1 MDPVMKI
8 TPDSISLCGEGSL
21 QWQLYQALRQH
32 LLSGRWP
39 NGALLPSSRVLA
51 SELRLSRNTVNAALA
66 QLVAEGYLQGQ
77 QGRGYCIITQLP
89 DQYFMAAAASA
100 SSESAKTVKNA
111 KAASRLSAAK
121 AVAATTSPASTVA
134 AVGQSSAAITS
145 VTNGMHK
152 TGLLEPGIP
161 DLAAFPYRI
170 WQRLL
175 QRHADRAVLGVGGD
189 LLGYLPL
196 RQALQ
201 HYLQQSRQVYC
212 TEQQILITAGA
223 QQGLYVAA
231 LLVAARGDKVLMES
245 PGYGRL
251 RQALQLQD
259 LQIDYLNAAGPDG
272 IATDELLQHQDC
284 KALFLTPGHQYP
296 MGGIM
301 PLANRLAVLQWA
313 RQHGCWLVEDD
324 YDSEFQFQHRP
335 IASLQG
341 LAQGEGVIFV
351 GSFSK
356 TMQPALRLGYL
367 VAPPALIQRAA
378 AIIQAIH
385 GDVPLLTQAALADFI
400 SEGHFS
406 RHLRKM
412 RKLYQQ
418 KQLQAQQLAK
428 QYLPDWQLHAMHAGL
443 HLVLLCPPAMQPH
456 FDEQGLRQQL
466 LAKGYAPAPL
476 TKYQFNGEQNAG
488 LVIGIAN
495 LSFAELERG
504 FQLIAAFSQFPKT
517 PALAK
522 TATGNG
528 NGNDKQR

>member
-1 MDPVMKI
+1 MKI
-8 TPDSISLCGEGSL
+8 ESDSITLSGEGSL
-21 QWQLYQALRQH
+21 QRQLYQALRQP
-32 LLSGRWP
+32 LLSGLWP
-39 NGALLPSSRVLA
+39 SGALLPSSRVLA
-51 SELRLSRNTVNAALA
+51 SELGLSRNTVNAALA

-77 QGRGYCIITQLP
+77 AGRGYCIITQLP
-89 DQYFMAAAASA
+89 DQFFQAHAIEDSPP
-100 SSESAKTVKNA
+100 SSQPKPADVQIQNQP
-111 KAASRLSAAK
+111 
-121 AVAATTSPASTVA
+121 ATP
-134 AVGQSSAAITS
+134 
-145 VTNGMHK
+145 HK
-152 TGLLEPGIP
+152 SGLLEPGVP
-161 DLAAFPYRI
+161 DLTAFPYRI

-175 QRHADRAVLGVGGD
+175 QRHADRPKLGVGGD
-189 LLGYLPL
+189 VLGYLPL
-196 RQALQ
+196 RQALSL
-201 HYLQQSRQVYC
+201 YLQQSRQVYC
-212 TEQQILITAGA
+212 DENQILITAGA

-259 LQIDYLNAAGPDG
+259 LHINYVDAAGPEG
-272 IATDELLQHQDC
+272 VVADELAMHHDC

-301 PLANRLAVLQWA
+301 PLSQRLAILQWA
-313 RQHGCWLVEDD
+313 RQQGCWLVEDD
-324 YDSEFQFQHRP
+324 YDSEFQFKHRP

-367 VAPPALIQRAA
+367 VAPAALIQRAA
-378 AIIQAIH
+378 DIVQAIH

-418 KQLQAQQLAK
+418 KQQLAQQLAAR
-428 QYLPDWQLHAMHAGL
+428 YLPDWQLRAMHAGL
-443 HLVLLCPPAMQPH
+443 HLVLLCPDALQPS
-456 FDEQGLRQQL
+456 FDGPRL
-466 LAKGYAPAPL
+466 LQHLAAHGFAPAPL
-476 TKYQFNGEQNAG
+476 TKYQFNGEQQTG

-495 LSFAELERG
+495 LNHAELERG
-504 FQLIAAFSQFPKT
+504 LQLIAAFEHPT
-517 PALAK
+517 
-522 TATGNG
+522 
-528 NGNDKQR
+528 

>member
-1 MDPVMKI
+1 MKI
-8 TPDSISLCGEGSL
+8 APDSITLNGEGSL
-21 QWQLYQALRQH
+21 QRQLYQALRQP
-32 LLSGRWP
+32 LLSGLWP
-39 NGALLPSSRVLA
+39 SGALLPSSRVLA
-51 SELRLSRNTVNAALA
+51 CELGLSRNTVNAALA

-77 QGRGYCIITQLP
+77 PGRGYCIITQLP
-89 DQYFMAAAASA
+89 DQYFQAAVAQNSGLKSDGFQDSHKFSIPKSKQTAAATS
-100 SSESAKTVKNA
+100 
-111 KAASRLSAAK
+111 
-121 AVAATTSPASTVA
+121 TSPHPHPDPATP
-134 AVGQSSAAITS
+134 
-145 VTNGMHK
+145 HK

-161 DLAAFPYRI
+161 DLKAFPYRI

-175 QRHADRAVLGVGGD
+175 QRHADRPMLGVGGD
-189 LLGYLPL
+189 VLGYLPL
-196 RQALQ
+196 RQALCL
-201 HYLQQSRQVYC
+201 YLQQSRQVHC
-212 TEQQILITAGA
+212 NDQQILITAGA

-231 LLVAARGDKVLMES
+231 MLVAARDDKVLMES

-259 LQIDYLNAAGPDG
+259 LHIDYLNASG
-272 IATDELLQHQDC
+272 IEGVTAEELANHQGC

-301 PLANRLAVLQWA
+301 PLPQRLAVLQWA
-313 RQHGCWLVEDD
+313 RQHGCWLIEDD
-324 YDSEFQFQHRP
+324 YDSEFQFKHRP

-378 AIIQAIH
+378 AIVQAIH

-412 RKLYQQ
+412 RKLYQH
-418 KQLQAQQLAK
+418 KQQLAQQLAAL
-428 QYLPDWQLHAMHAGL
+428 YLPDWRLSAMHAGL
-443 HLVLLCPPAMQPH
+443 HLVLLCPDAMQPS
-456 FDEQGLRQQL
+456 FDGPRLLQQL
-466 LAKGYAPAPL
+466 AAEGYAPAL
-476 TKYQFNGEQNAG
+476 LSKYQFNGEKTAG

-495 LSFAELERG
+495 LSHAELERG
-504 FQLIAAFSQFPKT
+504 LLLIAE
-517 PALAK
+517 
-522 TATGNG
+522 NC
-528 NGNDKQR
+528 

>member
-1 MDPVMKI
+1 MKI
-8 TPDSISLCGEGSL
+8 EPDSITLSGEGSL
-21 QWQLYQALRQH
+21 QLQLYQALRRQ
-32 LLSGRWP
+32 LLRGQWP
-39 NGALLPSSRVLA
+39 AGALLPSSRTLA
-51 SELRLSRNTVNAALA
+51 CELNLSRNTVNAALA

-77 QGRGYCIITQLP
+77 QGRGYCIIAQLP
-89 DQYFMAAAASA
+89 DHYFQTAT
-100 SSESAKTVKNA
+100 SSKA
-111 KAASRLSAAK
+111 KAATANSPTLPLPPAAAPYK
-121 AVAATTSPASTVA
+121 A
-134 AVGQSSAAITS
+134 
-145 VTNGMHK
+145 
-152 TGLLEPGIP
+152 GLLEPGVP

-175 QRHADRAVLGVGGD
+175 QRHADRTRLGVGGD
-189 LLGYLPL
+189 VLGYLPL

-201 HYLQQSRQVYC
+201 HYLQQSRQVHC
-212 TEQQILITAGA
+212 NEQQILITAGA

-231 LLVAARGDKVLMES
+231 MLVAARGDKVLMES

-259 LQIDYLNAAGPDG
+259 LHIDYLNAAGPEG
-272 IATDELLQHQDC
+272 LEIAELATHEAS

-313 RQHGCWLVEDD
+313 RQHHCWLVEDD

-367 VAPPALIQRAA
+367 VAPAALIQRAA
-378 AIIQAIH
+378 TIVQAIH

-418 KQLQAQQLAK
+418 KQQHAQLLA
-428 QYLPDWQLHAMHAGL
+428 QRYLPHWQLRAMHAGL
-443 HLVLLCPPAMQPH
+443 HLVLLCPQDLRPH
-456 FDEQGLRQQL
+456 FDEHQLRQQL
-466 LAKGYAPAPL
+466 LAQGYAPAPL
-476 TKYQFNGEQNAG
+476 AKYQFNGEQNAG

-495 LSFAELERG
+495 LSHAELERG
-504 FQLIAAFSQFPKT
+504 FQLIAAFSRCP
-517 PALAK
+517 PAISP
-522 TATGNG
+522 
-528 NGNDKQR
+528 

>member
-1 MDPVMKI
+1 MKI
-8 TPDSISLCGEGSL
+8 SPDSITLNGDGSL
-21 QWQLYQALRQH
+21 QRQLYQALRQQ
-32 LLSGRWP
+32 LLGGLWP
-39 NGALLPSSRVLA
+39 SGALLPSSRILA
-51 SELRLSRNTVNAALA
+51 SELGLSRNTVNAALA

-77 QGRGYCIITQLP
+77 PGRGYCIITQLP
-89 DQYFMAAAASA
+89 DQYFQAQTIQDSQKRAGTAGKQST
-100 SSESAKTVKNA
+100 STLPSQ
-111 KAASRLSAAK
+111 
-121 AVAATTSPASTVA
+121 AVSP
-134 AVGQSSAAITS
+134 
-145 VTNGMHK
+145 HK
-152 TGLLEPGIP
+152 TGLLEPGVP

-175 QRHADRAVLGVGGD
+175 QRHADRPALGVGHD
-189 LLGYLPL
+189 VLGYLPL
-196 RQALQ
+196 RQALCL
-201 HYLQQSRQVYC
+201 YLQQSRQVHC
-212 TEQQILITAGA
+212 DEQQILITAGA

-251 RQALQLQD
+251 RQALQLQE
-259 LQIDYLNAAGPDG
+259 LKIDYVDASGSEGVAVESLA
-272 IATDELLQHQDC
+272 EHQDC

-301 PLANRLAVLQWA
+301 PLPQRLAVLQWA
-313 RQHGCWLVEDD
+313 RQQGCWLVEDD
-324 YDSEFQFQHRP
+324 YDSEFQFKHRP

-367 VAPPALIQRAA
+367 VAPTALIRRAA
-378 AIIQAIH
+378 EIVQAIH

-418 KQLQAQQLAK
+418 KQQLAQQLAV
-428 QYLPDWQLHAMHAGL
+428 QYLPGWRFSAMHAGL
-443 HLVLLCPPAMQPH
+443 HLVLLCPDSMQPH
-456 FDEQGLRQQL
+456 FDGPRLLQQL
-466 LAKGYAPAPL
+466 AAHGYAPASIS
-476 TKYQFNGEQNAG
+476 KYQFEGEQQAG

-495 LSFAELERG
+495 ISHSELERG
-504 FQLIAAFSQFPKT
+504 LQLIAGYCSSTVAIQSLQ
-517 PALAK
+517 
-522 TATGNG
+522 
-528 NGNDKQR
+528 